1 MAIPCAASRPWKNLQ
16 LVMKHGK
23 VFNREIKQL
32 ASCARA
38 EPRFLDSRGIFQS
51 LGSAIRLTSANSLD
65 FGCAVG
71 IMRQSRSPVRT
82 GVGFPVLVADSRKE
96 GL

>member
-23 VFNREIKQL
+23 VFNLEIKATRELCQGRTSL
-32 ASCARA
+32 SRQQGDFSVARV
-38 EPRFLDSRGIFQS
+38 R
-51 LGSAIRLTSANSLD
+51 NSLD